1 MSRIS
6 LDAAGQ
12 KTVNFQDAIMAH
24 GYELW
29 LQMSPTP
36 HMAANYQCQY
46 KISETLLNSCVWHAR
61 GLCIFVSLPK
71 NFAVVNYT
79 TYYLQTSSVHH
90 QCTGDSLF
98 NYPYTLLII
107 KSLHYA
113 MMSRYHTTNENK
125 SYYHSSH
132 KSKSVSWNRSSSISY
147 TKILGTIWRDQEL
160 FIPTGISASNITWYQ
175 ILNVSPCQPLT
186 PTKIVGPNPR
196 MMFCNTGKQK
206 WGAILSKMQ
215 MKPNTKKIQQQRH
228 FNKYIGPSQTA
239 TTYKQTASPP
249 QWAARGRTT
258 SYWVPK
264 PSFVHA
270 WPVGSL
276 SISQTNGIWRK
287 QIRIHFK
294 RIRGFKFSSIS
305 QKFPQNGGYFRHIH
319 HHTSL

>member
-90 QCTGDSLF
+90 QCTGDSLV

-113 MMSRYHTTNENK
+113 MVSGYHTRNENK

-147 TKILGTIWRDQEL
+147 TKM
-160 FIPTGISASNITWYQ
+160 WYN
-175 ILNVSPCQPLT
+175 LAWSGPLHSDWHLCTKRHLVS
-186 PTKIVGPNPR
+186 
-196 MMFCNTGKQK
+196 
-206 WGAILSKMQ
+206 
-215 MKPNTKKIQQQRH
+215 
-228 FNKYIGPSQTA
+228 
-239 TTYKQTASPP
+239 
-249 QWAARGRTT
+249 
-258 SYWVPK
+258 
-264 PSFVHA
+264 
-270 WPVGSL
+270 
-276 SISQTNGIWRK
+276 
-287 QIRIHFK
+287 
-294 RIRGFKFSSIS
+294 KFSMFHHANHP
-305 QKFPQNGGYFRHIH
+305 QKKLDQIQGWW
-319 HHTSL
+319 